1 MAISRCD
8 RTAHLRRGRLLP
20 CLLLGQ
26 GLLLGLGLCGA
37 EEGGSDVVVYGGTS
51 AGVMAAVQVARQGR
65 SVVLIE
71 PSRHLGGLT
80 SGGLGAT
87 DIGVKE
93 AIGGIAREFYVQ
105 VRSAYQDPALWRFG
119 TFADYAGGAGK
130 GRVDH
135 EALFAF
141 EPHVAE
147 RVLGDMLRAAKVV
160 AVLGE
165 RLDLAHGVEKSGRA
179 ITALRMES
187 GRVFAGRMFID
198 ASYEGDLLP
207 GAGVA
212 WTSGREANA
221 TYGETL
227 NGVQRAH
234 ATSHQFAVPV
244 DPYLVPGDAGSGLL
258 PSIEAHPPE
267 ADGSADDKLQAFNLR
282 LCLTRESENRV
293 PFAKPDGY
301 QERTYELMLRWFEA
315 GYKEL
320 PLNIVVMPNH
330 KTDANNNNAFSSD
343 AIGLNR
349 TYLQAGWAERERI
362 AQEHQRYTAGLMWT
376 LANHARV
383 PAAVREHAAALGWA
397 GDEFADNGHL
407 PYALYVREGRRM
419 VGAYVMCEQDC
430 VGKRHPED
438 PVALGSYTMD
448 SHNVQRYVDGNGH
461 VRNEGD
467 VQVKVPAPYG
477 ISYRALIPKAGEC
490 SNLLVP
496 VALSASHIAYGSIRM
511 EPVYMGLAQAAA
523 SAACLALAGATSVQ
537 EVPYAALRERLL
549 ADHQRLAWPLAAA
562 AGAAPR

>member
-1 MAISRCD
+1 MADSH
-8 RTAHLRRGRLLP
+8 TARRATCCSLLP
-20 CLLLGQ
+20 CLA
-26 GLLLGLGLCGA
+26 LGLGLGAA
-37 EEGGSDVVVYGGTS
+37 EEGGSDVVVYGGSS

-65 SVVLIE
+65 SVVLVE

-87 DIGVKE
+87 DIGNKE
-93 AIGGIAREFYVQ
+93 AIGGIAREFYAQ
-105 VRSAYQDPALWRFG
+105 VRTAYQDPALWRFG
-119 TFADYAGGAGK
+119 TFADFAAGPGK
-130 GRVDH
+130 GRTDH

-147 RVLGDMLRAAKVV
+147 RVLGDMLRAARVS

-165 RLDLAHGVEKSGRA
+165 RLDLAHGVERTGRT

-187 GRVFAGRMFID
+187 GKVFAGRMFID

-227 NGVQRAH
+227 DGVQRAH
-234 ATSHQFAVPV
+234 ATAHQFTLPV
-244 DPYLVPGDAGSGLL
+244 DPYVVAGDAGSGLL
-258 PSIEAHPPE
+258 PGIEAHPPE
-267 ADGSADDKLQAFNLR
+267 PDGSADDKLQAFNLR
-282 LCLTRESENRV
+282 LCLTREPDNRV
-293 PFAKPDGY
+293 PFAKPEGY

-315 GYKEL
+315 GYKEV
-320 PLNIVVMPNH
+320 PLNIVVMPNR

-343 AIGLNR
+343 AIALNR

-383 PAAVREHAAALGWA
+383 PAAVRERASALGWA
-397 GDEFADNGHL
+397 ADEFADNGHL

-419 VGAYVMCEQDC
+419 IGAYVMCEQDC

-448 SHNVQRYVDGNGH
+448 SHNVQRYVDGEGH

-477 ISYRALIPKAGEC
+477 ISYRSLIPKAGEC
-490 SNLLVP
+490 GNLLVP
-496 VALSASHIAYGSIRM
+496 VCLSASHIAYGSIRM
-511 EPVYMGLAQAAA
+511 EPVYMDLAQAAA
-523 SAACLALAGATSVQ
+523 SAACLAIAGSTTVQ
-537 EVPYAALRERLL
+537 EVPYPALRERLL
-549 ADHQRLAWPLAAA
+549 ADHQRLAWPLAPA
-562 AGAAPR
+562 AGAPAR